1 MILESIHNP
10 RIKNII
16 SLQQKSKTRKKQNA
30 FVVEGIREME
40 LALESDFE
48 LIEIYYSESVFNKN
62 RLLEKIPL
70 KKQFKISQELFEKI
84 TYRNTGGILAIFKTK
99 SIELENLKLKENP
112 LILVLEGVEK
122 PGNLGAVLRTA
133 DAACVDLVMVCD
145 PVIDLYNPNVVRS
158 SVGCLFTVP
167 LIKTTSEKALQW
179 LKENEITIYT
189 TYLHKKTVSL
199 YNTDLTKK
207 TALVMGAESTGVS
220 SKWIAHSD
228 KTIKIPMQGKIDSL
242 NVSNATAIC
251 VFEAA
256 RQRSQQG
263 C

>member
-30 FVVEGIREME
+30 FVVEGIKEME
-40 LALESDFE
+40 LALKSDFE
-48 LIEIYYSESVFNKN
+48 LIEVYYSEAVFHKN
-62 RLLEKIPL
+62 ALLEKVPL

-84 TYRNTGGILAIFKTK
+84 SYRNTGGILAIFKTK
-99 SIELENLKLKENP
+99 SIELENLKLKGNP

-133 DAACVDLVMVCD
+133 DAACVDLVMVCE
-145 PVIDLYNPNVVRS
+145 PNIDLYNPNVVRS

-179 LKENEITIYT
+179 LKENQITIYT
-189 TYLHKKTVSL
+189 TCLNEKTVSL
-199 YNTDLTKK
+199 YNTDLTVK

-220 SKWIAHSD
+220 SKWIDHSH

-242 NVSNATAIC
+242 NVSNATAVC
-251 VFEAA
+251 VFEAV
-256 RQRSQQG
+256 RQRS
-263 C
+263 